1 MTEKN
6 SKHSDEIDLSEI
18 LINIWENKWKV
29 FFTTSISTI
38 LMIGYLIIKNEEP
51 IKLEFEGVTNIN
63 SISTCNELD
72 YKNYNSYL
80 EYNRPMSSSYTYKS
94 EKENL
99 VFEDWKLNYFE
110 NLSLKKIDKVYLL
123 NLFVEKINDD
133 VFFMNLLKKFKFINE
148 DNYNSSEEYEKAI
161 SNLASSIKLLQ
172 VTSTNWRIQ
181 FKVVDKKKWENF
193 LDFLEESTNLEVQ
206 NYLKKRFFKYVSNQN
221 ALKDFR
227 MADLSDEIS
236 LAAEN
241 SDYAI
246 WLKGQQKKLINSKN
260 MERLTEFFKS
270 TPVSNSNN
278 FYAAKII
285 SETTDYTKKYKKKKS
300 KRALVMLAA
309 LLGAIF
315 SILYVLITK
324 NIRKY

>member
-63 SISTCNELD
+63 SISTFNELD

>member
-51 IKLEFEGVTNIN
+51 VKLEFEGVTNIN
-63 SISTCNELD
+63 SISTFNELD